1 MVFLKSQEKNPRTKS
16 LETFAN
22 MFSISI
28 KKKTIP
34 ALGSRTDLKIYRKSI
49 AKPIVFCSLW
59 SEQHLAELP
68 SEI

>member
-1 MVFLKSQEKNPRTKS
+1 MDFKKSQEKNPRTKS

-22 MFSISI
+22 MFAISI
-28 KKKTIP
+28 KKKSIP
-34 ALGSRTDLKIYRKSI
+34 ALGSRMDLKIYRKSI
-49 AKPIVFCSLW
+49 ALPMVFCSLW